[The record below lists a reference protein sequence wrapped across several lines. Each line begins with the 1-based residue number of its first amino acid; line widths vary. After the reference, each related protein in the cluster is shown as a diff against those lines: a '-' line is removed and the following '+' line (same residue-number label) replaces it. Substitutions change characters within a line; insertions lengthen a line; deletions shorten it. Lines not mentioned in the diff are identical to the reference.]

1 MTVAYEHE
9 FSFTI
14 TRFRD
19 GDTVEGFF
27 ECRHCRGV
35 QRGAVRLLKLESW
48 ELDSP
53 DRARALATADRLSN
67 HFRGK
72 TGLMSTRSIR
82 RDKYGRI
89 LADIYIDDKS
99 LALLIVEMG
108 LGWWGVG
115 KPDPGTISLPDQP
128 PGLIPPAGNV

>member
-19 GDTVEGFF
+19 GDTVEGFL
-27 ECRHCRGV
+27 ECRRCRSIQRGV
-35 QRGAVRLLKLESW
+35 VRLLKIESW

-53 DRARALATADRLSN
+53 DRPRAVATAKRLSD
-67 HFRGK
+67 HFRGA
-72 TGLMSTRSIR
+72 TGVLSAQSLR

-89 LADIYIDDKS
+89 LADIYINGES
-99 LALLIVEMG
+99 VALFIVDHH
-108 LGWWGVG
+108 LGWYGVG
-115 KPDPGTISLPDQP
+115 EPQPESLGLPD
-128 PGLIPPAGNV
+128 GFVGDALA